1 MQNEPT
7 TERERMQAAQIEY
20 HWAIAKLIAA
30 GIFVTI
36 IVICAASHDGAP
48 ARARAEKAEAALRE
62 CQRQHAPS
70 RVESAAR
77 WLTSPKGGE

>member
-1 MQNEPT
+1 MSVVDIPL
-7 TERERMQAAQIEY
+7 TEAERMQARSHAFKMAVLR
-20 HWAIAKLIAA
+20 WSMLGLLLALALILWGSPASDRAA
-30 GIFVTI
+30 
-36 IVICAASHDGAP
+36 A
-48 ARARAEKAEAALRE
+48 AEAALRE

>member
-7 TERERMQAAQIEY
+7 TERERMQDARIEY
-20 HWAIAKLIAA
+20 HWALANLIVFGIVAA
-30 GIFVTI
+30 I
-36 IVICAASHDGAP
+36 IVICMASRDGAP
-48 ARARAEKAEAALRE
+48 ARTRAEKAEAALRE